1 MRAAQASAS
10 LRICADSPESSL
22 LENALCINLIMIS
35 LKVDSI
41 LERIVL
47 NQPGGIFRYIIYKCL
62 LHFVNSPDTYC
73 ICVNHPLNMCAQL
86 SSGT

>member
-47 NQPGGIFRYIIYKCL
+47 NQGEYSGILSINVCCIL
-62 LHFVNSPDTYC
+62 LIRQILIASV
-73 ICVNHPLNMCAQL
+73 
-86 SSGT
+86 